1 MQKGLIFVNKGEKMY
16 NFKEWIN
23 KRRLKEALS
32 VDGEKNFDITS
43 MTHDNDFAQDNDHLE
58 FEIFKLIKRK
68 FPEDMR
74 DFFDTLTQ
82 KGDNEIN
89 SLIKK
94 FHKTATDVG
103 LNPEHPEEEKDE
115 ISPSSADSGYGFQ

>member
-1 MQKGLIFVNKGEKMY
+1 MY
-16 NFKEWIN
+16 DFKEWIN

-32 VDGEKNFDITS
+32 VDGEKNFDIRS
-43 MTHDNDFAQDNDHLE
+43 SSNDNDFAQDNDHLE

-68 FPEDMR
+68 FPDDLR

-82 KGDNEIN
+82 KGDNEMN

-94 FHKTATDVG
+94 FNRTATDIG
-103 LNPEHPEEEKDE
+103 INPEHPEEDKDE
-115 ISPSSADSGYGFQ
+115 IAPSSADSGYAHQ